1 MSYYFSKDLR
11 LRRRWEFQQAWHLGY
26 KRHTPHFLVVLH
38 RQAGDQGVR
47 FGITASR
54 KTGNAVS
61 RNRIKRLVR
70 EFIRLHQDWFGTGVV
85 VSVIAKRGAARLDY
99 AAVSCELGGLFRDEG
114 FGPR

>member
-1 MSYYFSKDLR
+1 MSHSFSKDLR
-11 LRRRWEFQQAWHLGY
+11 LLKRTEYQQAWTLGR
-26 KRHTPHFLVVLH
+26 KKHTPHFLVVMG
-38 RQAGDQGVR
+38 RQVGDHGAR

-54 KTGNAVS
+54 KTGNAVA

-70 EFIRLHQDWFGTGVV
+70 EFVRLHQDWFGTGVV

-114 FGPR
+114 FGP